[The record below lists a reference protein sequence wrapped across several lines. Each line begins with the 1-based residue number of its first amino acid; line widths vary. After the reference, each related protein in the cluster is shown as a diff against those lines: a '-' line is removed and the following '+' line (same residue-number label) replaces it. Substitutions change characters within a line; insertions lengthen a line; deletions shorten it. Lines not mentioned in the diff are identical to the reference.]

1 MEEIR
6 RPLEMEDYVVRPIEE
21 KQTLTLPNKRRD
33 SNIIRYN
40 SDTATINS
48 QIILEQNLFSF
59 LLEGNKSVQY
69 AGTKTTIDPSQFFL
83 LSAGNCLMSEKISTP
98 NGQYRSILFFFDTEV
113 LTDLFMRHPMVTE
126 PLKRSQNEEPFL
138 VFEKDAFLKNFVD
151 SLDLILASSPSL
163 PQELLNVKLEE
174 LLIYISN
181 CYPEVLRK
189 LQFNNYDSDQ
199 DILIRKVVTANIY
212 NVITVEELAFLSYM
226 TLSTFKRQF
235 ARIYGKSPKKWFQ
248 DKRMHKAAQMLK
260 TSNVNVSEIYLE
272 LGYQNL
278 SSFIQSFKQVY
289 GSTPKQYQLNS
300 LNA

>member
-1 MEEIR
+1 M
-6 RPLEMEDYVVRPIEE
+6 LSED
-21 KQTLTLPNKRRD
+21 KQISTLQNTSRN

-40 SDTATINS
+40 SDVATVNS
-48 QIILEQNLFSF
+48 KIILEQNLFSF

-69 AGTKTTIDPSQFFL
+69 AGTQVTINPNQFFL

-98 NGQYRSILFFFDTEV
+98 NGKYRSILFFFDSEI
-113 LTDLFMRHPMVTE
+113 LTDFFMRHPMLIK
-126 PLKRSQNEEPFL
+126 PSKHRQNEEPFL
-138 VFEKDAFLKNFVD
+138 VFEKDAFLNNFVD
-151 SLDLILASSPSL
+151 SLGLILAAGQSL
-163 PQELLNVKLEE
+163 SQELQSVKLEE
-174 LLIYISN
+174 LLIYISD
-181 CYPEVLRK
+181 CYPEVLKR
-189 LQFNNYDSDQ
+189 LHFNSYDSDQ
-199 DILIRKVVTANIY
+199 DVLIRQVVTANIY
-212 NVITVEELAFLSYM
+212 NVITVEELAFLSHM

-248 DKRMHKAAQMLK
+248 DKRMQKAAQILK

-289 GSTPKQYQLNS
+289 GTTPKQYRLNG